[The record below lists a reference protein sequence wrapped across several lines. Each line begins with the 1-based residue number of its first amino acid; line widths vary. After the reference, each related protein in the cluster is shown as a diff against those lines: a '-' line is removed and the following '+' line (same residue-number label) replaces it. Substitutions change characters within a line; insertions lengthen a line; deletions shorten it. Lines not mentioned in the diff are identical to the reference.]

1 MFNFLKFTVMMIFIG
16 IILIFLGI
24 AVYIKGGTRHKYTDW
39 LRTLGSLLIMAGGFI
54 IGNYNK

>member
-1 MFNFLKFTVMMIFIG
+1 MMILIG

-24 AVYIKGGTRHKYTDW
+24 TVYIKGGTRHKYTDW